1 MHRSIYAALRECAVL
16 SRVFWVRFIVLICRV
31 RVIVAVRVAAIGKK
45 CLHAPV
51 HEELPDL
58 HGFVKNSSKGG
69 VETGKIPR
77 NPDFDGRGKAGNSS
91 GAKLASV
98 ARL

>member
-1 MHRSIYAALRECAVL
+1 
-16 SRVFWVRFIVLICRV
+16 
-31 RVIVAVRVAAIGKK
+31 
-45 CLHAPV
+45 
-51 HEELPDL
+51 
-58 HGFVKNSSKGG
+58 VKNSSKGG